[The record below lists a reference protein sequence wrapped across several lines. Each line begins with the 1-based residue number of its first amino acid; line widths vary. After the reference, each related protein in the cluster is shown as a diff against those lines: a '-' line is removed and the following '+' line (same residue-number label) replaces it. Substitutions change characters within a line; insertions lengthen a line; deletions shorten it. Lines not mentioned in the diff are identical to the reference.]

1 MRGLAGRGEREAGG
15 VRRKGL
21 RDGHTPQRRSQ
32 RQTPDENQQLIFSE
46 SEARAG
52 RDLEGGF
59 TKLVFF
65 K

>member
-1 MRGLAGRGEREAGG
+1 MRGPAGGGEREAGG
-15 VRRKGL
+15 VRRKGPRRAHPAAQEPKMEL
-21 RDGHTPQRRSQ
+21 RMRTSSSSSQ
-32 RQTPDENQQLIFSE
+32 